1 MNSVDL
7 ADKFLPSE
15 KLLKKYDNVI
25 LDNKGDSIIV
35 LTNLRIFLG
44 NKFQVWDV
52 PCENVDYLKRGFV
65 RRFSRWW
72 LLLFTPLSLI
82 SIGNLIPF
90 LIFVLLSIASQYIKA
105 DALTIGTPA
114 KKWNIRA
121 EPEILDEMATEIRLN
136 ALVGDKKDGKII
148 LEAENLD
155 EDGEKLNIEL
165 IGQNESRAL
174 KAAWISAIFAF
185 MSYYIASFE
194 ARTGFWTFFFAATA
208 FCFFIVHRDR
218 RKSNEEKGVE
228 AEVGWTKYIC
238 SFALTKIGI
247 EVIDSKWSFKLLG
260 RNVKAR
266 NAGYLI
272 FSTILL
278 LGLFVTVASSNM
290 KPLLLS
296 LAIGVP
302 IYFTGRAI
310 AGIPR
315 PWKRMALRSLACSIV
330 AIMIILPCLILM
342 PLYNSASAK
351 LPEAFI
357 QGDSGNGWKSAM
369 SQHDEYGLGFVS
381 TSFFLYLDD
390 GEDSEGDSDGYP
402 AMLFVIAIKVP
413 FDLDERD
420 ALDELDKQFHKMTLE
435 QEIDLD
441 THIEDGKR
449 TTKQGYQTQYV
460 IYNGTAKSERLGSDE
475 MGINIT
481 KGSETLYIGEVWKAP
496 EYNLLVVSMGIA
508 VVSSQ
513 EINDQTGIDPVDDL
527 IDDLIP
533 NKPTDTRDTKNWDEL
548 YELIPEIVCLS
559 TD

>member
-1 MNSVDL
+1 VDL
-7 ADKFLPSE
+7 TDKFLPSE
-15 KLLKKYDNVI
+15 KLLKKYEDII
-25 LDNKGDSIIV
+25 LDNKGDSILV

-44 NKFQVWDV
+44 NKFHLWDV
-52 PCENVDYLKRGFV
+52 PCKNVDYLKRGFV
-65 RRFSRWW
+65 PRFSRWW

-82 SIGNLIPF
+82 FIGNLIFF
-90 LIFVLLSIASQYIKA
+90 LIFVLLSIASQYIKTE
-105 DALTIGTPA
+105 ALTIGTPT
-114 KKWNIRA
+114 KKWNVRA
-121 EPEILDEMATEIRLN
+121 EPEILDKMAAEIRIN

-155 EDGEKLNIEL
+155 EEVEMLNVEL

-174 KAAWISAIFAF
+174 KAAWMAAIFAF
-185 MSYYIASFE
+185 ISYYIGSFGP
-194 ARTGFWTFFFAATA
+194 RTGFWTFLFTATA
-208 FCFFIVHRDR
+208 FCFFIIHRDR
-218 RKSNEEKGVE
+218 KKSNEAKGVE
-228 AEVGWTKYIC
+228 AEEGWTKYVCRII
-238 SFALTKIGI
+238 LTKIGI
-247 EVIDSKWSFKLLG
+247 EVIESKWSFKLLG
-260 RNVKAR
+260 RSIKVR

-272 FSTILL
+272 FSAILL

-296 LAIGVP
+296 LMIGAP
-302 IYFTGRAI
+302 IYFAGRALS
-310 AGIPR
+310 GIPR
-315 PWKRMALRSLACSIV
+315 PWKRMTLRSLACSTI
-330 AIMIILPCLILM
+330 AIMIILPCLLLL
-342 PLYNSASAK
+342 PLYNSASVE

-357 QGDSGNGWKSAM
+357 QGDSGNGWKKAM
-369 SQHDEYGLGFVS
+369 SQHEEYGLGFAS
-381 TSFFLYLDD
+381 TSFFLYVDD

-413 FDLDERD
+413 IDLDERD
-420 ALDELDKQFHKMTLE
+420 ALNELDKQFHDMSLE
-435 QEIDLD
+435 QEIDLN

-449 TTKQGYQTQYV
+449 TNKQGYQTQYV

-508 VVSSQ
+508 IVSSQ
-513 EINDQTGIDPVDDL
+513 EINDQTGIDPVDSL
-527 IDDLIP
+527 IDELIP